1 MNMLIL
7 LPISELPTLKHEIG
21 SKNVKQIT
29 EYFAI
34 LNSSNVKLRAAEL
47 PFEYGNNCISY
58 WLLFVDD
65 M

>member
-58 WLLFVDD
+58 
-65 M
+65 